1 MAPLCSSSRDVGAE
15 GVPTPC
21 RHDGCSSR
29 GHNKKGASTELAL
42 LAKEAKAQSGKLIM
56 SAQANTVITA
66 AMQIETAIGC

>member
-1 MAPLCSSSRDVGAE
+1 
-15 GVPTPC
+15 
-21 RHDGCSSR
+21 
-29 GHNKKGASTELAL
+29 L